1 MKVSQFNKLIKGVR
15 IFCSMIDKI
24 EVLHSVVMKSDPNEY
39 AMALRAA
46 AGAANCP
53 ANQLALVIF
62 GRTLKGQEFIRNLR
76 VGYVDSADSTY
87 RLDTLFSSP
96 ADLVRLTFG
105 EPDHTIG
112 KVWHDQTAF
121 LFS

>member
-1 MKVSQFNKLIKGVR
+1 MKASQFNKLVNGVK
-15 IFCSMIDKI
+15 IFTAMVDKI
-24 EVLHSVVMKSDPNEY
+24 EVLHSVVMKSDPTEY

-62 GRTLKGQEFIRNLR
+62 GRTLKGHKFIRNLR
-76 VGYVDSADSTY
+76 VGYVEASDRMD
-87 RLDTLFSSP
+87 RFDTLLSFP

-105 EPDHTIG
+105 EPDQTVG
-112 KVWHDQTAF
+112 KVWHDKTAE
-121 LFS
+121 LFN